1 MRPPALEVFYRLW
14 LLYLRVLNFISLRY
28 QLDLLWASFFK
39 KKKIVKRFV
48 ENYLPLG
55 NSTLKHFPHES
66 YIPLILIIFCFD
78 GKRASFLHV
87 EKVSCENSITVCVTS
102 DFCDPFLWSVA
113 NHTFTHMIPRNA
125 LKIFLIFN
133 NWANLPYMFPP
144 LWILLEKKQP

>member
-87 EKVSCENSITVCVTS
+87 EKVSCEEQHNLFAWRLISVIPSFEVLRIT
-102 DFCDPFLWSVA
+102 
-113 NHTFTHMIPRNA
+113 H
-125 LKIFLIFN
+125 
-133 NWANLPYMFPP
+133 LPTWFPEMH
-144 LWILLEKKQP
+144 WKSS